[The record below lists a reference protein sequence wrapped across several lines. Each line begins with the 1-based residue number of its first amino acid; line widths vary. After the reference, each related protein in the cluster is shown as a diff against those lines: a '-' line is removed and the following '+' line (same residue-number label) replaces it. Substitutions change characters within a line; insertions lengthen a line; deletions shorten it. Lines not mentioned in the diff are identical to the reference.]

1 MKRIALAI
9 FALALL
15 VACKDNP
22 VSEKIKETRQNVSN
36 TKEAFKEINEMQ
48 EDIDKL
54 KDVTPLTNEEFK
66 DWLPDEIKGMKRIKY
81 KAGQGSYMNLAT
93 VEATYATEDKSKQF
107 KIQVIDGA
115 GEMGAAAT
123 AAFRIMFSQDF
134 EEETEYK
141 TKRTTKRKGVKAVEE
156 YAKNNNRSTIQ
167 FMHDDRFYFHVNG
180 LDMDVDETWDTIDDL
195 KPEKLG

>member
-1 MKRIALAI
+1 MKRLLLAI

-22 VSEKIKETRQNVSN
+22 VSEKIKETRENVSN
-36 TKEAFKEINEMQ
+36 TQNAFKELNEMQ
-48 EDIDKL
+48 EDLEKL
-54 KDVTPLTNEEFK
+54 KEITPLTNEEFK
-66 DWLPDEIKGMKRIKY
+66 DWLPDEVKGMKRTKY

-93 VEATYATEDKSKQF
+93 IEATYASEDKSKQF

-123 AAFRIMFSQDF
+123 AAMRIMFSQDF

-141 TKRTTKRKGVKAVEE
+141 TKRTVERKGVKAVEE
-156 YAKNNNRSTIQ
+156 YSKSNNRSTIQ
-167 FMHDDRFYFHVNG
+167 FMQDDRFYFHVNG
-180 LDMDVDETWDTIDDL
+180 LNMDMDETWDAIQDL
-195 KPEKLG
+195 DPEDLG